1 MRTFEMRRCCLA
13 WGDYEKRHLKVYLTS
28 YILYVPYVKNM
39 FTNTPGRPEGI
50 CGSDPGLATRTPT
63 PPPSYFPA
71 SPTPTL
77 SPNHHTHPHTKHPP
91 PIPQPVPT
99 PTPPTNFNTYPSCRP
114 TTTSKPSSNNSHNS
128 HPTTYTKPH
137 IIL

>member
-63 PPPSYFPA
+63 PRLYRAYGVPMRAYG
-71 SPTPTL
+71 L
-77 SPNHHTHPHTKHPP
+77 ICPP
-91 PIPQPVPT
+91 PQT
-99 PTPPTNFNTYPSCRP
+99 LCTHNTQETLKRY
-114 TTTSKPSSNNSHNS
+114 KN
-128 HPTTYTKPH
+128 TKCAE
-137 IIL
+137 